1 MADIAERI
9 SQEWEQFKDVNQR
22 RLDEIDKLG
31 RASVETE
38 QQVNAI
44 NDSITALQTELA
56 NKQQEQ
62 SGRIE
67 ELEDRLGRQQLIG
80 SNAQIPDEKRVAYAK
95 WESTVKGQHIDPAH
109 VDLEFVG
116 NYQRAFND
124 YMRRGAQANADSMRF
139 LNEMSV
145 GSDADGGYWVDPD
158 TTGQIAQL
166 VYETSPVRQLAS
178 ATMISTDALEGTVDL
193 GEAGSGWVGETDAR
207 PETDTPQ
214 VGRWRIDVHEQYA
227 EPRSTQKLLDDAQ
240 VNVEAWLA
248 GKVSDRFT
256 RQENLA
262 FVSGDGSHK
271 PRGFLSYTA
280 GAPDADNWNQIEQ
293 VDIGASAST
302 IADASA
308 DLLIDLVYKLKSSY
322 RAGSVFG
329 MTRLTEAEVRKIQQ
343 DNQYIWQPDFQR
355 RGAATLLGFPV
366 VEMPDMP
373 EIEAD
378 SLSIVFGNFAQAYQI
393 VDRQGIRVL
402 RDPYTTKGWVKFY
415 STKRVGGGVVN
426 FEAIK
431 IGKIAS

>member
-31 RASVETE
+31 RASAETE

-80 SNAQIPDEKRVAYAK
+80 GNAQIPDEKRVAYAK